1 MTTYDKLLMQE
12 YILYLDAN
20 NLYGYAMSSYLP
32 KGGFKWNND
41 DWTVEKIL
49 KLKDN
54 AKIGYLFDVNLK
66 YSSNDPNKTPEE
78 NEQLTKALH
87 DLHNGYPLAPE
98 NLNIKKEWLS
108 EWQQNGYK
116 QNNIN
121 KLVTTFFD
129 KKNYVVNYRILK
141 LYLELGLELECVN
154 RVIEFEQDNFME
166 SYIQKNTIERAKAK
180 NEFEKDFYKLMNN
193 SVYGKTLENVRC
205 RINFKLVS
213 SEAKALALRNKKIKY
228 TIFNENLVGVHLA
241 KQQVKLNKP
250 IFIGQTVLD
259 QSKFL
264 MYDFHYNT
272 MLPYFGKEN
281 LDLLFTDTDSLCYH
295 IKNKDP
301 FEFMANNKKLFDLS
315 EYPEDHPLYDPTNKK
330 VIGVFKNESINAII
344 EFCGLRSK
352 LYAYSTDNNIIAFE
366 KGKPIEQLKMKCKG
380 ASSVI
385 VKKDVRLE
393 NYKTVLFSRGSKD
406 INQRSFRSYGHK
418 VYTELINKIAL
429 SSNDDKIHVM
439 DNNIDTLSFGHHSL
453 MGMK

>member
-1 MTTYDKLLMQE
+1 
-12 YILYLDAN
+12 
-20 NLYGYAMSSYLP
+20 
-32 KGGFKWNND
+32 
-41 DWTVEKIL
+41 
-49 KLKDN
+49 
-54 AKIGYLFDVNLK
+54 
-66 YSSNDPNKTPEE
+66 
-78 NEQLTKALH
+78 
-87 DLHNGYPLAPE
+87 
-98 NLNIKKEWLS
+98 
-108 EWQQNGYK
+108 
-116 QNNIN
+116 
-121 KLVTTFFD
+121 
-129 KKNYVVNYRILK
+129 
-141 LYLELGLELECVN
+141 
-154 RVIEFEQDNFME
+154 ME

-213 SEAKALALRNKKIKY
+213 SEAKALGIRNKKIKY
-228 TIFNENLVGVHLA
+228 TIFNENLVGAHLA

-272 MLPYFGKEN
+272 MLPYFGKDN

-301 FEFMANNKKLFDLS
+301 FEFMENNKKLFDLS
-315 EYPEDHPLYDPTNKK
+315 DYPEDHPLFDSTNKK

-366 KGKPIEQLKMKCKG
+366 KGKPIDQLKMKCKG

-385 VKKDVRLE
+385 VKKDLRLE

-418 VYTELINKIAL
+418 VYTELINKVAL

-439 DNNIDTLSFGHHSL
+439 DNNIDTLSFGHY
-453 MGMK
+453 KIKV